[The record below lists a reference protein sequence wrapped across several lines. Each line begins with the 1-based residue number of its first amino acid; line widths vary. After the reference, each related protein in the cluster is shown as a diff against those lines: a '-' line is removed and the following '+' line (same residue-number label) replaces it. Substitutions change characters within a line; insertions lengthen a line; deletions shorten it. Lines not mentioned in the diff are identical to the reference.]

1 MQKKK
6 EAGFNMKRVIV
17 AAVFLPVFISYIY
30 YLPAF
35 PFFLILLLIVG
46 MLAMRE
52 FYVMYGVP
60 ASLNV
65 PAVIIGG
72 ILFYY
77 LCRYPEYF
85 PEGVF
90 VGLFLLLLLRL
101 FVIKSPSGSMSEAG
115 TLGIGLF
122 YIAGFLS
129 FQWFLRTENEGLKYI
144 FLLYTSGW
152 LADSAAYYVGSYLG
166 RNKLYPSVSPNKT
179 VEGALGSLMGGAVGS
194 VVVRNVMEISGL
206 STVGAMAIGMAIGIA
221 TLLGDLIESMFKRDA
236 GVKDS
241 SGLIPGH
248 GGILDKLDGF
258 LISGPILYLIVRY
271 M

>member
-101 FVIKSPSGSMSEAG
+101 FLIKSPSGSMSEVG

-144 FLLYTSGW
+144 FLLYTSVW

-194 VVVRNVMEISGL
+194 VVVKNAMGISGL
-206 STVGAMAIGMAIGIA
+206 STKGAMAIGMAIGIA